1 MRLTASIIVITLS
14 LWDCS
19 PVQNRYV
26 FAVRQLLTCLPWKWK
41 IKYNQSV
48 REISEEGS
56 FMAKAVVDKDVCVG
70 CEACV
75 GVCPVEAISMID
87 GKAEVEPD
95 KCIECG
101 SCVPV
106 CPVEAITQD

>member
-1 MRLTASIIVITLS
+1 
-14 LWDCS
+14 
-19 PVQNRYV
+19 
-26 FAVRQLLTCLPWKWK
+26 
-41 IKYNQSV
+41 
-48 REISEEGS
+48 
-56 FMAKAVVDKDVCVG
+56 MAKAVVDKDVCVG

-75 GVCPVEAISMID
+75 SVCPVEAISMID
-87 GKAEVEPD
+87 GKAEVDPE